1 MRVSIITLLLKQ
13 ILITKYLFL
22 SAREIKIKESQGK
35 ISRVEVEILEDK
47 LASLKFLNS
56 EFSISEIKLY
66 HAVENHSLRHHHIQ
80 LKTRLIIFYSIYP
93 MENYKHRP
101 CLHDNINNCS

>member
-13 ILITKYLFL
+13 ILTTTYLFL
-22 SAREIKIKESQGK
+22 SAREIKIKDKSQGK

-66 HAVENHSLRHHHIQ
+66 HAVENHSLRDHHI
-80 LKTRLIIFYSIYP
+80 
-93 MENYKHRP
+93 
-101 CLHDNINNCS
+101 